1 MQTMPRLK
9 DFDEFC
15 FRRPITIQD
24 YRDCEDVQRNAWG
37 MSDGS
42 TEVVPLLVLRPINE
56 KGGFIMVAYDGK
68 NRPIGTTICILGI
81 HEEKRILYSQLT
93 GVIPEFQSKGLGRI
107 LKLKQRDYALKQGY
121 DLICWTYDSMQS
133 VNNWFNLNTLGALT
147 RAYYVNYYGELEDR
161 VNEGLA
167 TDRFLAEWWI
177 KSPRVKK
184 RTSSRALFVRSQVD
198 DSLVA
203 NPTKIESG
211 VRVPTG
217 QSSLKRSDSVLV
229 EIPYSYDNLRKFNR
243 QILIKWREETRKLYL
258 RLFKA
263 RYIAT
268 EVILEKSDYPRSFV
282 KLERRPLKRILRH

>member
-1 MQTMPRLK
+1 MPERK
-9 DFDEFC
+9 GFDGFY

-37 MSDGS
+37 MSES
-42 TEVVPLLVLRPINE
+42 SVVPLLVLRPINE
-56 KGGFIMVAYDGK
+56 KGGFIMVAYDSK
-68 NRPIGTTICILGI
+68 NRPIGTTICILGK

-93 GVIPEFQSKGLGRI
+93 GVIPEFQSKGVGRM

-133 VNNWFNLNTLGALT
+133 INNWFNLNTLGALT
-147 RAYYVNYYGELEDR
+147 RAYYVNYYGEMEDR

-184 RTSSRALFVRSQVD
+184 RTSSLFVSSRVD

-217 QSSLKRSDSVLV
+217 LSSLKRSDTVLV
-229 EIPYSYDNLRKFNR
+229 EIPYSYDKLRDFNR
-243 QILIKWREETRKLYL
+243 RALIKWREETRQLYV

-268 EVILEKSDYPRSFV
+268 EVILDKSNYPRSFV
-282 KLERRPLKRILRH
+282 KLERRPLERILKH

>member
-1 MQTMPRLK
+1 
-9 DFDEFC
+9 
-15 FRRPITIQD
+15 
-24 YRDCEDVQRNAWG
+24 
-37 MSDGS
+37 MSES
-42 TEVVPLLVLRPINE
+42 SVVPLLVLRPINE

-68 NRPIGTTICILGI
+68 NRPIGTTICILGK
-81 HEEKRILYSQLT
+81 HEGKRVLYSQLT
-93 GVIPEFQSKGLGRI
+93 GVIPEFQSKGIGRM
-107 LKLKQRDYALKQGY
+107 LKLKQRNYALKEGY

-133 VNNWFNLNTLGALT
+133 INNWFNLNTLGALT
-147 RAYYVNYYGELEDR
+147 RAYYVNYYGEMEDR

-184 RTSSRALFVRSQVD
+184 RTSSHSLFVGGQVD
-198 DSLVA
+198 ELLIA

-211 VRVPTG
+211 LRIPTG

-229 EIPYSYDNLRKFNR
+229 EIPYSYDKLRDFNR
-243 QILIKWREETRKLYL
+243 RILIKWREETRELYV

-268 EVILEKSDYPRSFV
+268 EVILDKSDYPRSFV
-282 KLERRPLKRILRH
+282 KLERRPLERILRH

>member
-1 MQTMPRLK
+1 MPQRNN
-9 DFDEFC
+9 FDEFS
-15 FRRPITIQD
+15 FRRSITIQD

-37 MSDGS
+37 MSES
-42 TEVVPLLVLRPINE
+42 SVVPLLVLRPINE
-56 KGGFIMVAYDGK
+56 KGGFIMVAYHGK
-68 NRPIGTTICILGI
+68 NRPIGTTICFLGK
-81 HEEKRILYSQLT
+81 HEGKRVLYSQLT
-93 GVIPEFQSKGLGRI
+93 GVIPDFQSKGIGRM
-107 LKLKQRDYALKQGY
+107 LKLKQRDYALKEGY

-133 VNNWFNLNTLGALT
+133 INNWFNLNTLGALT
-147 RAYYVNYYGELEDR
+147 RAYYVNYYGDMEDR

-184 RTSSRALFVRSQVD
+184 RTSSRSLFVSGQVD

-203 NPTKIESG
+203 NPTKIEFG
-211 VRVPTG
+211 VRIPTG

-229 EIPYSYDNLRKFNR
+229 EIPYSYDKLRDFNR
-243 QILIKWREETRKLYL
+243 RILIKWREETRELYV

-268 EVILEKSDYPRSFV
+268 EVILDKSDYPRSFV
-282 KLERRPLKRILRH
+282 KLERRPLERILMH

>member
-1 MQTMPRLK
+1 MPERK
-9 DFDEFC
+9 DFDEFS

-37 MSDGS
+37 MSEGS
-42 TEVVPLLVLRPINE
+42 AEVVPLLVLRPINE

-68 NRPIGTTICILGI
+68 NRPIGTTICILGK

-93 GVIPEFQSKGLGRI
+93 GVIPEFQNKGVGRM

-133 VNNWFNLNTLGALT
+133 INNWFNLNTLGALT
-147 RAYYVNYYGELEDR
+147 RAYYVNYYGEMENR
-161 VNEGLA
+161 VNQGIA
-167 TDRFLAEWWI
+167 SDRFLAEWWI

-184 RTSSRALFVRSQVD
+184 RIRSLFVSSQVD

-211 VRVPTG
+211 VRIPTG
-217 QSSLKRSDSVLV
+217 QFSLKRSDTVLV
-229 EIPYSYDNLRKFNR
+229 EIPYSYDKLRDFNR
-243 QILIKWREETRKLYL
+243 AILIKWREETRKLYV

-268 EVILEKSDYPRSFV
+268 EVILNKSDYSRSFV
-282 KLERRPLKRILRH
+282 KLERRPLERILRH

>member
-1 MQTMPRLK
+1 MRELL
-9 DFDEFC
+9 DFDEIY

-37 MSDGS
+37 ISDDS
-42 TEVVPLLVLRPINE
+42 AELVPLPVLRPINE

-81 HEEKRILYSQLT
+81 HERKRILYSQLT
-93 GVIPEFQSKGLGRI
+93 GVIPEFQSIGVGRM
-107 LKLKQRDYALKQGY
+107 LKLKQRDYAIKQGY

-133 VNNWFNLNTLGALT
+133 INNWFNLNTLGALT
-147 RAYYVNYYGELEDR
+147 RSYYVNYYGEMKDR

-177 KSPRVKK
+177 KSQRVKK
-184 RTSSRALFVRSQVD
+184 RTSSRSHFVSSQVD
-198 DSLVA
+198 DSLVV
-203 NPTKIESG
+203 NPTKIKSG
-211 VRVPTG
+211 ARVPTG

-229 EIPYSYDNLRKFNR
+229 EIPYSYDKLRKFNR
-243 QILIKWREETRKLYL
+243 RILIKWREETRKLYV
-258 RLFKA
+258 RLFKT

-268 EVILEKSDYPRSFV
+268 EVILDKSDYPRSFV
-282 KLERRPLKRILRH
+282 RLERRPLERILRH

>member
-1 MQTMPRLK
+1 MQTMPELE
-9 DFDEFC
+9 DFDEIY

-37 MSDGS
+37 MGEGS

-56 KGGFIMVAYDGK
+56 KGGFITVAYDGK
-68 NRPIGTTICILGI
+68 NRPIGTTICILGK

-93 GVIPEFQSKGLGRI
+93 GVIPEFQSRGVGRM
-107 LKLKQRDYALKQGY
+107 LKLKQRDYAMKQGY

-133 VNNWFNLNTLGALT
+133 INNWFNLNRLGALT
-147 RAYYVNYYGELEDR
+147 RAYYVNYYGEMVDR
-161 VNEGLA
+161 VNEGLP

-177 KSPRVKK
+177 KSQRVKK
-184 RTSSRALFVRSQVD
+184 RTSSRSPFVSSQVD

-211 VRVPTG
+211 VRIPTG
-217 QSSLKRSDSVLV
+217 QSALKRSDSVLV
-229 EIPYSYDNLRKFNR
+229 EIPYSYDKLRKFNR
-243 QILIKWREETRKLYL
+243 QILIKWREETRKLYM
-258 RLFKA
+258 RLFKT

-268 EVILEKSDYPRSFV
+268 EVILDKSDYPRSFV
-282 KLERRPLKRILRH
+282 KLERRPLERILRH

>member
-1 MQTMPRLK
+1 MPQRNN
-9 DFDEFC
+9 FDEFS

-24 YRDCEDVQRNAWG
+24 YRDCEDVQRNALG
-37 MSDGS
+37 MSES
-42 TEVVPLLVLRPINE
+42 SVVPLLVLRPINE
-56 KGGFIMVAYDGK
+56 KGGFIMVAYDRK
-68 NRPIGTTICILGI
+68 NRPIGTTICILGK
-81 HEEKRILYSQLT
+81 HERKRVLYSQLT
-93 GVIPEFQSKGLGRI
+93 GVIPEFQSKGIGRV
-107 LKLKQRDYALKQGY
+107 LKLKQRDYALKEGY

-133 VNNWFNLNTLGALT
+133 INNWFNLNTLGALT
-147 RAYYVNYYGELEDR
+147 RAYYVNYYGDMEDR

-184 RTSSRALFVRSQVD
+184 RTSSRSLFVSGQVD

-211 VRVPTG
+211 VRIPTG

-229 EIPYSYDNLRKFNR
+229 EIPYSYDKLRDFNR
-243 QILIKWREETRKLYL
+243 RILIKWREETRELYV

-268 EVILEKSDYPRSFV
+268 EVILDKSDYPRSFV
-282 KLERRPLKRILRH
+282 KLERRPLERILMH

>member
-1 MQTMPRLK
+1 MPQRNN
-9 DFDEFC
+9 FDEFS

-37 MSDGS
+37 MSES
-42 TEVVPLLVLRPINE
+42 SVVPLLVLRPINE

-68 NRPIGTTICILGI
+68 NRPIGTTICFLGK
-81 HEEKRILYSQLT
+81 HEGKRVLYSQLT
-93 GVIPEFQSKGLGRI
+93 GVIPEFQSKGIGRM
-107 LKLKQRDYALKQGY
+107 LKLKQRDYALKEGY

-133 VNNWFNLNTLGALT
+133 INNWFNLNTLGALT
-147 RAYYVNYYGELEDR
+147 RAYYVNYYGEMEDR

-167 TDRFLAEWWI
+167 TDRFLTEWWI
-177 KSPRVKK
+177 KSPRVKN
-184 RTSSRALFVRSQVD
+184 RTRSLFVSGQVD

-211 VRVPTG
+211 VRVPTWK
-217 QSSLKRSDSVLV
+217 SFLKRSDTVLV
-229 EIPYSYDNLRKFNR
+229 EIPYSYDKLRDFNLE
-243 QILIKWREETRKLYL
+243 ILIKWRAETRELYV

-268 EVILEKSDYPRSFV
+268 EVILDKSDYPRSFV
-282 KLERRPLKRILRH
+282 KLERRPLERILKH

>member
-1 MQTMPRLK
+1 MPERK
-9 DFDEFC
+9 GFDGFY

-37 MSDGS
+37 MSES
-42 TEVVPLLVLRPINE
+42 SVVPLLVLRPINE
-56 KGGFIMVAYDGK
+56 KGGFIMVAYDSK
-68 NRPIGTTICILGI
+68 NRPIGTTICILGK

-93 GVIPEFQSKGLGRI
+93 GVIPEFQSKGVGRM

-133 VNNWFNLNTLGALT
+133 INNWFNLNTLGALT
-147 RAYYVNYYGELEDR
+147 RAYYVNYYGEMEDR

-184 RTSSRALFVRSQVD
+184 RTSSLFVSSRVD

-217 QSSLKRSDSVLV
+217 LSSLKRSDTVLV
-229 EIPYSYDNLRKFNR
+229 EIPYSYDKLRDFNR
-243 QILIKWREETRKLYL
+243 RVLIKWREETRQLYV

-268 EVILEKSDYPRSFV
+268 EVILDKSNYPRSFV
-282 KLERRPLKRILRH
+282 KLERRPLERILKH